1 MTESPANSERL
12 GISHLM
18 LLTAGIGIS
27 LFVARSI
34 ERVRFTADSFYYN
47 SETIGELGI
56 AGMLVAAI
64 YGLCVTLFILAIR
77 TDNFWISPG
86 KTLALLFATM
96 CILNW
101 SLEFIAGAVTHFRM
115 QTELDQGAVDNRGII
130 FGIWYRDFAV
140 HFGYIASLPVLLWA
154 IVKSKHQAFS
164 WRLAWTG
171 FLLFSLLIIGYIHF
185 EVQSYFHPQLAF
197 WYFEMAIGIPIC
209 LLIGALIISFIR
221 GDEVDWW
228 TTMTTT
234 PVIAAW
240 LIAIAIKYVAQQT
253 P

>member
-1 MTESPANSERL
+1 
-12 GISHLM
+12 M
-18 LLTAGIGIS
+18 LVTAGIGVS
-27 LFVARSI
+27 LIAARSI
-34 ERVRFTADSFYYN
+34 ERVRFAADAFYYN
-47 SETIGELGI
+47 LEAPTDLDSH
-56 AGMLVAAI
+56 GMLIAAI
-64 YGLCVTLFILAIR
+64 YGLCLTLFILAIR
-77 TDNFWISPG
+77 TGDFWISPG

-101 SLEFIAGAVTHFRM
+101 SLEFIAGTVTHFRM
-115 QTELDQGAVDNRGII
+115 QTDLDEGAVDNRGII
-130 FGIWYRDFAV
+130 FGTWYRDFAV
-140 HFGYIASLPVLLWA
+140 HFGYIASLPVLLWV
-154 IVKSKHQAFS
+154 IFKSKHQALF

-185 EVQSYFHPQLAF
+185 EVQSYFDPQLAF

-209 LLIGALIISFIR
+209 LLIGALVISFIR

-228 TTMTTT
+228 TTMTTI

-240 LIAIAIKYVAQQT
+240 LIGVTTKYIAQQT